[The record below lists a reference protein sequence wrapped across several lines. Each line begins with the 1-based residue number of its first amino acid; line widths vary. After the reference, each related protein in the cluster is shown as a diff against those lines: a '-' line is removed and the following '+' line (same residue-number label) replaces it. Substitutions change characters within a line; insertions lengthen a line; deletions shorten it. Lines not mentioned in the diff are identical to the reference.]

1 MQLDLIQMKR
11 LPEETVY
18 IYSCRRDGKK
28 EGKHHPIVPTK
39 PQKASRSSM
48 ADIALLVAEEFQRRN
63 RLAKER
69 GGGGGGG
76 GEEHN
81 AGSCFSR
88 ILARGFQQVPLMDVG
103 RKGSELAKRV
113 LEPQTSLGLIASD
126 GFFSA

>member
-1 MQLDLIQMKR
+1 MKR
-11 LPEETVY
+11 IPEETVY
-18 IYSCRRDGKK
+18 IYSYRRDGLK
-28 EGKHHPIVPTK
+28 EEKHHPTVPTK
-39 PQKASRSSM
+39 PQKASRSM

-69 GGGGGGG
+69 GGGG
-76 GEEHN
+76 EELN